1 MEWTAMS
8 ARQFDT
14 QAPDVQGTL
23 FAAGSC
29 GELDDLFS
37 TADDPPQV
45 PVWVRICNHPRCVLT
60 VAHKH
65 GVR

>member
-1 MEWTAMS
+1 MATTI
-8 ARQFDT
+8 RQQLAE
-14 QAPDVQGTL
+14 QAGQIRQL
-23 FAAGSC
+23 R
-29 GELDDLFS
+29 EQLDDLFS

>member
-1 MEWTAMS
+1 MT

-14 QAPDVQGTL
+14 AAPDVQGSL

-37 TADDPPQV
+37 TVEPEQA
-45 PVWVRICNHPRCVLT
+45 PVWVRVCGHVGCVLT
-60 VAHKH
+60 IAHKH